1 MHQIYLGMW
10 KEVFIDMDPLE
21 ETVVTMIKLEVLNC
35 VPSCVFS
42 VARGIPGTSW
52 SGGDPHKAC

>member
-10 KEVFIDMDPLE
+10 QEGFIDMDPLE
-21 ETVVTMIKLEVLNC
+21 ETVVTMIKLEMLNC

-42 VARGIPGTSW
+42 VARGVLGASG
-52 SGGDPHKAC
+52 SGGDPHEAC